1 VPVSAQREEQKKVG
15 NTMERIANQ
24 NAREYVQR
32 NEPFQGSNMF
42 GVFDDDD
49 QGSNTPYVVY
59 SYGTHFPM
67 FIYLGNTWYENS
79 DKYSVSTS
87 KQQTQAHPQMD
98 TIKMTTKEMKELLK
112 KNLHERLNR
121 L

>member
-1 VPVSAQREEQKKVG
+1 
-15 NTMERIANQ
+15 MERIANQ

-59 SYGTHFPM
+59 SYGYHFPM
-67 FIYLGNTWYENS
+67 FIFINGHWYENS
-79 DKYSVSTS
+79 DKYSRSTS
-87 KQQTQAHPQMD
+87 KQQSQARPTMK
-98 TIKMTTKEMKELLK
+98 TIK
-112 KNLHERLNR
+112 LNIR
-121 L
+121 SRYFSNINWSGDIFYFLNF